1 MARDTASGEKT
12 IPFPSFVSPGL
23 ITTFRPVKSL
33 NVACSS
39 SPSSPPALNS
49 FCLFPS
55 TFSFFPSP
63 FFPLL
68 FFDVATI
75 LFRESRLTM
84 IKRISEK
91 DDKRTVY
98 RRKTEQFLPEASEEM
113 WNIKRNVKL
122 RLYIFL
128 RICFAS
134 FVSYHEI
141 TSEKLSSFYKKKLK
155 IRLTI
160 LSQKPARKIE
170 ETIPF
175 KSLFDLSR

>member
-1 MARDTASGEKT
+1 MTAEQVLKRSVGAQPRAFLDKFDEKVSLGGGMARDTASGEKT

-113 WNIKRNVKL
+113 
-122 RLYIFL
+122 
-128 RICFAS
+128 
-134 FVSYHEI
+134 
-141 TSEKLSSFYKKKLK
+141 
-155 IRLTI
+155 
-160 LSQKPARKIE
+160 
-170 ETIPF
+170 
-175 KSLFDLSR
+175 